1 MSFKLINF
9 VKAPVKSFLLLFND
23 ATLYECFSLQLL
35 LLLLL
40 IEIIVTPKVEQDG
53 NYFNKEINPFNS
65 LGCKYTRLYSQRML
79 VLERKK
85 DHFGMLAV
93 KDSRI
98 ALPNPF
104 GM

>member
-9 VKAPVKSFLLLFND
+9 VKAPVKSFLPLFND
-23 ATLYECFSLQLL
+23 ATLYECFS

-65 LGCKYTRLYSQRML
+65 LGCKYTRLFSQRML